1 MKCTKAQ
8 DLYFLSRDDALD
20 DAGGIEL
27 ARHLARCP
35 SCALFVK
42 EMEASLDAVRSLPDL
57 NAPEGFEWNVKRRIL
72 REKSRLMRG
81 RIEAP
86 PFGATRW
93 VSRFALGAAAAAAI
107 IVLGGLF
114 TMQRVGTF
122 GPRVKE
128 IAGET
133 RLGATAVQI
142 PVADEGVFGD
152 YAMSGSYTGPRM
164 VSGNIFTV
172 ERGAESTRQSP
183 FQFVSGSREDSL
195 ARENELL
202 KRRVRS
208 LERQVM
214 LLNSIM
220 DRERKQ
226 RINMSLP

>member
-8 DLYFLSRDDALD
+8 DLYYLSRDGALD

-27 ARHLARCP
+27 ARHLALCP
-35 SCALFVK
+35 SCALFAK
-42 EMEASLDAVRSLPDL
+42 EMEASLDAARSLPDL
-57 NAPEGFEWNVKRRIL
+57 AAPEGFEWNVKRRIL
-72 REKSRLMRG
+72 QEKSRIMRS

-86 PFGATRW
+86 PFGAKRW
-93 VSRFALGAAAAAAI
+93 ASRFALGAAAAAV

-114 TMQRVGTF
+114 ALQRVGTF
-122 GPRVKE
+122 GPHVKE
-128 IAGET
+128 IADES
-133 RLGATAVQI
+133 RPGATAVQI
-142 PVADEGVFGD
+142 PVADEGALGD

-172 ERGAESTRQSP
+172 ERGTESVRQSP

-202 KRRVRS
+202 RRRVRS
-208 LERQVM
+208 LERQIM

-220 DRERKQ
+220 DKERKQ